1 MHWQLQKNARLGA
14 SNLNQVP
21 AAGPA
26 PAPGWPVADP
36 ARVDGPLR
44 LQAARPSHSLDDDG
58 SGRYAS

>member
-1 MHWQLQKNARLGA
+1 MQHQKNARLGA

-21 AAGPA
+21 VAGP
-26 PAPGWPVADP
+26 WPVADP
-36 ARVDGPLR
+36 ARVDRPLL